1 MKIIQLK
8 RIIFVIFILL
18 LFFAFSS
25 HTYAS
30 ISSTSSSSGKGN
42 DFKLQPGD
50 IILTKGPVLFGFF
63 GHSSIALDHDTV
75 LQIEGPGDKP
85 IIESFESFKQRFGV
99 KKNDWIK
106 IYRCEY
112 PNAGQKAADWAKA
125 HYKNSDKTYLVTLNL
140 KSERFT
146 YCTKI
151 IYQAYK
157 YGVSKDTINDHGLL
171 IISPYAL
178 VDNFN
183 NDYRL
188 KLVKTY

>member
-30 ISSTSSSSGKGN
+30 ISSTSSSSEKGN

-106 IYRCEY
+106 IY
-112 PNAGQKAADWAKA
+112 P
-125 HYKNSDKTYLVTLNL
+125 
-140 KSERFT
+140 
-146 YCTKI
+146 
-151 IYQAYK
+151 
-157 YGVSKDTINDHGLL
+157 VSYTHL
-171 IISPYAL
+171 
-178 VDNFN
+178 
-183 NDYRL
+183 
-188 KLVKTY
+188 